1 MKNFKEILLAEL
13 LPALGCTEPIALA
26 LCAAKAKEVLDE
38 EVKEAKVYCSAN
50 IIKNVKAVVIPN
62 SGGLKGIEVACTLGF
77 IGGNANKILN
87 VLEDI
92 NDEHREKTKEFIKTG
107 KIKVELA
114 KGEENLYIRCELTG
128 KNNTSSVELKGSHT
142 GITKIIKNGQIILN
156 EDMSDKSE
164 GGKQKELDLSEL
176 SVKNIYDYANEI
188 DIDSEENEDLKNVIS
203 KQIEYNYAI
212 GVEGLTHEY
221 GAHVGKVLAE
231 NMSEGVCKEAKT
243 IALAVAGSDARM
255 SGCSMPVVINS
266 GSGNQ
271 GMTVA
276 IPIICFAKE
285 NNISEDK
292 LYRSL
297 IFANLVAIHQKRFIG
312 KLSAFCG
319 VVSAGAA
326 SGAGL
331 AYMEDYEFDKICN
344 VIINTLATTGGMV
357 CDGAKPSCAAKIA
370 VSLNNAVI
378 ALNMSKSGFV
388 FEEGE
393 GIVGKDV
400 EETIQNVGY
409 MARVG
414 MKKTDEEILNIML
427 HKTEANN

>member
-26 LCAAKAKEVLDE
+26 LCAAKAKEVLGE
-38 EVKEAKVYCSAN
+38 EVKKADIYCSAN

-62 SGGLKGIEVACTLGF
+62 SGGLRGIEVACSLGF

-92 NDEHREKTKEFIKTG
+92 TDEHREKTKKFISSNN
-107 KIKVELA
+107 INVELA
-114 KGEENLYIRCELTG
+114 TGEENLYIRCELIG
-128 KNNTSSVELKGSHT
+128 KTNTSSVELKGSHT
-142 GITKIIKNGQIILN
+142 GITKIIKNGNIILN
-156 EDMSDKSE
+156 EDT
-164 GGKQKELDLSEL
+164 GKNESGKKNELDLSEL
-176 SVKNIYDYANEI
+176 SVKNIYDYANKI
-188 DIDSEENEDLKNVIS
+188 DIDAPENEDLKNVIA

-212 GVEGLTHEY
+212 GIEGLTHEY

-285 NNISEDK
+285 NNINEDK

-297 IFANLVAIHQKRFIG
+297 IFANLIAIHQKRFIG

-388 FEEGE
+388 FEDGE

-414 MKKTDEEILNIML
+414 MKETDEEILNIML
-427 HKTEANN
+427 HKQKEAQ